1 MIFFGNWSLT
11 FLLDWATWRE
21 GRRGRKNI
29 YDEPST
35 LGIPRQRVGWN
46 NGAAERLKYRE
57 ACLAINSRLFLPFA
71 FFLLLFPASAFS
83 STFCISSFLRKA
95 LGFLAG
101 NIRVVAVIAV
111 WFSTLFFQF
120 TLGTCTYLCLYFV
133 VFAFVVCCWFVG
145 QVALRLGVC
154 YLVSRAF
161 SGGIDCWLS
170 FMQTPLQP

>member
-1 MIFFGNWSLT
+1 MT

-57 ACLAINSRLFLPFA
+57 ACLVINSRLFLPFA

-83 STFCISSFLRKA
+83 STFCISSFFRKA
-95 LGFLAG
+95 LGFSAG
-101 NIRVVAVIAV
+101 NIRVVTVIVV
-111 WFSTLFFQF
+111 WFFNPIFPVYTRYVRLSLSLLRCVCFCGLLLVCWASCFAIGSLLFGF
-120 TLGTCTYLCLYFV
+120 
-133 VFAFVVCCWFVG
+133 
-145 QVALRLGVC
+145 
-154 YLVSRAF
+154 
-161 SGGIDCWLS
+161 
-170 FMQTPLQP
+170 